1 MCLYELICTTYIQE
15 AVETKRGYWI
25 LLELELREVVSFIVV
40 IGLQPGFSAR
50 VVSFIN
56 F

>member
-15 AVETKRGYWI
+15 PVETKRGYWI
-25 LLELELREVVSFIVV
+25 LLELEVQAVVNFIVM
-40 IGLQPGFSAR
+40 LQPGFSAR
-50 VVSFIN
+50 VVSFLN